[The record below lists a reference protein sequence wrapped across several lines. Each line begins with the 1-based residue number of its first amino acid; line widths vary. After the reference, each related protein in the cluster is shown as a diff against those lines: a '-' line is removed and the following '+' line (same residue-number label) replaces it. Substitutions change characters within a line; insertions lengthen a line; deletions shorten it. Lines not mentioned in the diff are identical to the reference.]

1 MIPSTIDLSNSLD
14 VETISYILMNPM
26 DYFKIADEYVTLQK
40 IFTTETFFKK
50 IELWSEMLISPLII
64 LIQAFFSKQNLDM
77 FSTMSIQKCAQRW
90 KEWFRMRELRNQ
102 IRKWM
107 EIIRSYGGPFISS
120 NDAEYHV
127 YVYAD
132 GMQRLHDAI
141 RLRVLL
147 VSEESTKRLK

>member
-1 MIPSTIDLSNSLD
+1 MIPETIDLSNALD
-14 VETISYILMNPM
+14 AKTIEYVLMNPV
-26 DYFKIADEYVTLQK
+26 DYFKIADEYVSLQK
-40 IFTTETFFKK
+40 IFTTETIFKK
-50 IELWSEMLISPLII
+50 IELWSEMLISPIII
-64 LIQAFFSKQNLDM
+64 LIQAFFSKQSLDM
-77 FSTMSIQKCAQRW
+77 FSTFSIQKCAQRW

-102 IRKWM
+102 IRTWI

-132 GMQRLHDAI
+132 GMERLREAI

-147 VSEESTKRLK
+147 VTEKSTKSLK